1 MDIKGKIIQKLELQS
16 GTSKAG
22 NAWKKQDG
30 YEIAA
35 IMARLPEWEKTG
47 ERVYI
52 EGYGRQRPY
61 TRKLS
66 R

>member
-1 MDIKGKIIQKLELQS
+1 MECFGRPS
-16 GTSKAG
+16 

-35 IMARLPEWEKTG
+35 IMARLPDWEKTG
-47 ERVYI
+47 ERVRI
-52 EGYGRQRPY
+52 EGYGQQRPY

-66 R
+66 Q